1 MLMQAGVLIVAI
13 ILAVY
18 SAKILVSGA
27 ISIAKRF
34 AIPEF
39 IIGAFIIGFGTSLP
53 EFAVNIQAALEGN
66 TELAIANILGS
77 NLFNTCVTLGLLGLS
92 GQLVINSDVRIKD
105 APYNLIAALM
115 IAVCGNQ
122 LFLDHINYHQIMMS
136 HALIFLCFFCI
147 YVYYTLLEV
156 KQGAPHKQPLHKHHH
171 QALKSD
177 NSSSTSK
184 AFFYIIAGLIGL
196 VLGGELIVSSA
207 EKIAQLFGLSNR
219 LIGLLIVGPGTSIPE
234 LIASLVALRSK
245 STALILGNI
254 IGSNIFNVFFTLGI
268 TATIQP
274 VPLDFSLNQAVLF
287 NVLAAALL
295 AITFWLVPKEKISR
309 ITASL
314 LLLIYVVYTVLAIY
328 Q

>member
-27 ISIAKRF
+27 ICIAKRF

-177 NSSSTSK
+177 NNSSTAK

-219 LIGLLIVGPGTSIPE
+219 LIGLLIVGPGTSMPE
-234 LIASLVALRSK
+234 LIASLVALRSR

-254 IGSNIFNVFFTLGI
+254 IASNIFNVFFTLGI

-314 LLLIYVVYTVLAIY
+314 LLLIYCVYTVLAIY

>member
-177 NSSSTSK
+177 NNSSTSK

-219 LIGLLIVGPGTSIPE
+219 LIGLLIVGPGTSMPE
-234 LIASLVALRSK
+234 LIASLVALRSR

-309 ITASL
+309 VTASL
-314 LLLIYVVYTVLAIY
+314 LLLIYCVYTVLAIY

>member
-1 MLMQAGVLIVAI
+1 MLIQAGVLIVAI
-13 ILAVY
+13 LLAVF
-18 SAKILVSGA
+18 SAKMLVTGA

-34 AIPEF
+34 NIPEF

-53 EFAVNIQAALEGN
+53 EFAVNIQAALDGN
-66 TELAIANILGS
+66 TDLAIANILGS

-92 GQLVINSDVRIKD
+92 GQLIINSDVKVKD

-171 QALKSD
+171 QAMQTDNATSAVKS
-177 NSSSTSK
+177 
-184 AFFYIIAGLIGL
+184 FLYVIIGL
-196 VLGGELIVSSA
+196 VGLVFGGELIVSSA
-207 EKIAQLFGLSNR
+207 EKIAQLLGLSNR
-219 LIGLLIVGPGTSIPE
+219 LIGLLIVGPGTSVPE

-274 VPLDFSLNQAVLF
+274 VPLDFSLNQAVFF

-295 AITFWLVPKEKISR
+295 TITFWFVQKEKISR
-309 ITASL
+309 ITAML
-314 LLLIYVVYTVLAIY
+314 LLLIYCVYTVLAIY

>member
-77 NLFNTCVTLGLLGLS
+77 NLFNTCITLGLLGLT

-177 NSSSTSK
+177 NSSSTAK

-219 LIGLLIVGPGTSIPE
+219 LIGLLIVGPGTSMPE

-295 AITFWLVPKEKISR
+295 AISFWLVPKEKISR

>member
-177 NSSSTSK
+177 NNSSTAK

-219 LIGLLIVGPGTSIPE
+219 LIGLLIVGPGTSMPE
-234 LIASLVALRSK
+234 LIASLVALRSR

-314 LLLIYVVYTVLAIY
+314 LLLIYCVYTVLAIY

>member
-177 NSSSTSK
+177 NNSSTAK
-184 AFFYIIAGLIGL
+184 AFFYIITGLIGL

-219 LIGLLIVGPGTSIPE
+219 LIGLLIVGTGT
-234 LIASLVALRSK
+234 
-245 STALILGNI
+245 
-254 IGSNIFNVFFTLGI
+254 
-268 TATIQP
+268 
-274 VPLDFSLNQAVLF
+274 
-287 NVLAAALL
+287 
-295 AITFWLVPKEKISR
+295 
-309 ITASL
+309 
-314 LLLIYVVYTVLAIY
+314 
-328 Q
+328 

>member
-219 LIGLLIVGPGTSIPE
+219 LIGLLIVGPGTSMPE

>member
-1 MLMQAGVLIVAI
+1 MLMQAGILIVAI
-13 ILAVY
+13 ILAVF
-18 SAKILVSGA
+18 SAQILVTGA

-66 TELAIANILGS
+66 TELAMANILGS

-92 GQLVINSDVRIKD
+92 GQLIINNNVRIKD
-105 APYNLIAALM
+105 APYNLMAAFM

-122 LFLDHINYHQIMMS
+122 LYLDHIDYHQLMMS

-171 QALKSD
+171 QAIQSD
-177 NSSSTSK
+177 APSSSFK
-184 AFFYIIAGLIGL
+184 AFSYIIAGLIGL
-196 VLGGELIVSSA
+196 VFGGELIVNSA
-207 EKIAQLFGLSNR
+207 EKIAHLLGLSNR

-234 LIASLVALRSK
+234 LIASLVALRTK

-254 IGSNIFNVFFTLGI
+254 IGSNIFNIFFTLSI

-274 VPLDFSLNQAVLF
+274 VPLDFSLNQAVFF
-287 NVLAAALL
+287 NILAAALL
-295 AITFWLVPKEKISR
+295 AISFWLVPKEKISR
-309 ITASL
+309 ITALL
-314 LLLIYVVYTVLAIY
+314 LLLIYGVYTVLAIY

>member
-53 EFAVNIQAALEGN
+53 EFAVNIQAAVEGN

-177 NSSSTSK
+177 NNSSTSK
-184 AFFYIIAGLIGL
+184 AFFYIIDGLIGL

-219 LIGLLIVGPGTSIPE
+219 LIGLLIVGPGTSMPE

>member
-1 MLMQAGVLIVAI
+1 MLIQAAILITAI
-13 ILAVY
+13 LLAVF
-18 SAKILVSGA
+18 SAKILVTGA
-27 ISIAKRF
+27 INIAKRF

-53 EFAVNIQAALEGN
+53 EFAVNIQAAVDGN
-66 TELAIANILGS
+66 TDLAMANILGS

-115 IAVCGNQ
+115 IAICGNQ
-122 LFLDHINYHQIMMS
+122 LFLDQINYHQIMMS
-136 HALIFLCFFCI
+136 HALIFLCFFSI
-147 YVYYTLLEV
+147 YIYYTLLEV

-171 QALKSD
+171 QAIQSD
-177 NSSSTSK
+177 NTPSSFK
-184 AFFYIIAGLIGL
+184 AFLYVFAGLVGL

-207 EKIAQLFGLSNR
+207 EKIAQLLGLSNR

-234 LIASLVALRSK
+234 LIASLVALRAK

-274 VPLDFSLNQAVLF
+274 VPLDFALNQAVLF
-287 NVLAAALL
+287 NVLAALL
-295 AITFWLVPKEKISR
+295 LVVTFWLVPKEKISR
-309 ITASL
+309 ITAVL
-314 LLLIYVVYTVLAIY
+314 LLLIYSVYITLAIY
-328 Q
+328 H

>member
-1 MLMQAGVLIVAI
+1 MLIQASILIIAI
-13 ILAVY
+13 LLAVF
-18 SAKILVSGA
+18 SAKILVTGA
-27 ISIAKRF
+27 INIAKRF

-53 EFAVNIQAALEGN
+53 EFAVNIQAALDGN
-66 TELAIANILGS
+66 TDLAMANILGS

-92 GQLVINSDVRIKD
+92 GQLVINSDVRVKD

-136 HALIFLCFFCI
+136 HALIFLCFFSI

-171 QALKSD
+171 QAIQSD
-177 NSSSTSK
+177 KTPSSFK
-184 AFFYIIAGLIGL
+184 AFVYVIAGLVGL

-207 EKIAQLFGLSNR
+207 EKIAQLLGLSNR

-234 LIASLVALRSK
+234 LIASLVALRAK

-274 VPLDFSLNQAVLF
+274 VPLDFALNQAVLF
-287 NVLAAALL
+287 NVLASLLL
-295 AITFWLVPKEKISR
+295 AVTFWLVPKEKISR
-309 ITASL
+309 ITAVL
-314 LLLIYVVYTVLAIY
+314 LLLIYSVYITLAIY
-328 Q
+328 

>member
-1 MLMQAGVLIVAI
+1 MLIQAAILITAI
-13 ILAVY
+13 LLAVF
-18 SAKILVSGA
+18 SAKILVTGA
-27 ISIAKRF
+27 INIAKRF

-53 EFAVNIQAALEGN
+53 EFAVNIQAAVDGN
-66 TELAIANILGS
+66 TDLAMANILGS

-136 HALIFLCFFCI
+136 HALIFLCFFSI

-171 QALKSD
+171 QAIQSD
-177 NSSSTSK
+177 NTPSSSK
-184 AFFYIIAGLIGL
+184 AFLYVIAGLVGL

-207 EKIAQLFGLSNR
+207 EKIAQLLGLSNR

-234 LIASLVALRSK
+234 LIASLVALRAK

-254 IGSNIFNVFFTLGI
+254 IGSNILMYF
-268 TATIQP
+268 
-274 VPLDFSLNQAVLF
+274 
-287 NVLAAALL
+287 LL
-295 AITFWLVPKEKISR
+295 
-309 ITASL
+309 
-314 LLLIYVVYTVLAIY
+314 
-328 Q
+328 

>member
-1 MLMQAGVLIVAI
+1 MLLQAGILIVAI
-13 ILAVY
+13 LLAVF
-18 SAKILVSGA
+18 SAKILVTGA

-77 NLFNTCVTLGLLGLS
+77 NLFNTCITLGLLGLS

-122 LFLDHINYHQIMMS
+122 LYLDHINYHQIMMS
-136 HALIFLCFFCI
+136 HALIFLCFFII

-171 QALKSD
+171 QAMHADIDSTTLKS
-177 NSSSTSK
+177 
-184 AFFYIIAGLIGL
+184 FGLVIAGLVGL

-207 EKIAQLFGLSNR
+207 ENIALTLGLSNR
-219 LIGLLIVGPGTSIPE
+219 LIGLLIVGPGTSMPE
-234 LIASLVALRSK
+234 LIASLVALRSR

-274 VPLDFSLNQAVLF
+274 LPLDASLNQAVLF

-314 LLLIYVVYTVLAIY
+314 LLLIYCVYTVLAIY

>member
-77 NLFNTCVTLGLLGLS
+77 NLFNTCITLGLLGLT

-184 AFFYIIAGLIGL
+184 AFFYVLAGLVGL

-207 EKIAQLFGLSNR
+207 EKIAQLLGLSNR
-219 LIGLLIVGPGTSIPE
+219 LIGLLIVGPGTSMPE

-245 STALILGNI
+245 NTALILGNI

-274 VPLDFSLNQAVLF
+274 VPLDFSLNQAVFF

-295 AITFWLVPKEKISR
+295 AISFWFVSKEKISR

-314 LLLIYVVYTVLAIY
+314 LLLIYVVYSVLAIY

>member
-177 NSSSTSK
+177 NNSSTAK

-219 LIGLLIVGPGTSIPE
+219 LIGLLIVGPGTSMPE

-314 LLLIYVVYTVLAIY
+314 LLLIYCVYTVLAIY

>member
-1 MLMQAGVLIVAI
+1 MLMQAGVLIGAI

-177 NSSSTSK
+177 NNSSTAK
-184 AFFYIIAGLIGL
+184 AFFYIITGLIGL

-219 LIGLLIVGPGTSIPE
+219 LIGLLIVGPGTSMPE
-234 LIASLVALRSK
+234 LIASLVALRSR

>member
-1 MLMQAGVLIVAI
+1 MLMQAGILIFAI
-13 ILAVY
+13 LLAVY
-18 SAKILVSGA
+18 SAKILVTGA

-53 EFAVNIQAALEGN
+53 EFAVNIQAALDGN
-66 TELAIANILGS
+66 TDLAMANILGS

-92 GQLVINSDVRIKD
+92 GQLVINNNVKIKD

-136 HALIFLCFFCI
+136 HALIFLCFFSI

-171 QALKSD
+171 QAMTNEKS
-177 NSSSTSK
+177 SGTFK
-184 AFFYIIAGLIGL
+184 AFFFVIAGLIGL
-196 VLGGELIVSSA
+196 VLGGELIVNSA
-207 EKIAQLFGLSNR
+207 EKIAQLLGLSNR

-234 LIASLVALRSK
+234 LIASLVALRAK

-309 ITASL
+309 ITATL
-314 LLLIYVVYTVLAIY
+314 LLLIYCVYTFLAIY

>member
-66 TELAIANILGS
+66 TELAISNILGS

-177 NSSSTSK
+177 NSSSTAK

-219 LIGLLIVGPGTSIPE
+219 LIGLLIVGPGTSMPE

-295 AITFWLVPKEKISR
+295 AISFWLVPKEKISR

>member
-177 NSSSTSK
+177 NNSSTAK

-219 LIGLLIVGPGTSIPE
+219 LIGLLIVGPGTSMPE
-234 LIASLVALRSK
+234 LIASLVALRSR

>member
-177 NSSSTSK
+177 NSSSTAK

-219 LIGLLIVGPGTSIPE
+219 LIGLLIVGPGTSMPE

-254 IGSNIFNVFFTLGI
+254 IGSNIFNIFFTLGI

-274 VPLDFSLNQAVLF
+274 VPLDFLLNQAVFF
-287 NVLAAALL
+287 NTLAAALL
-295 AITFWLVPKEKISR
+295 AISFWLVPKEKISK

>member
-177 NSSSTSK
+177 NNSSTAK
-184 AFFYIIAGLIGL
+184 AFFYIITGLIGL

-219 LIGLLIVGPGTSIPE
+219 LIGLLIVGPGTSMPE
-234 LIASLVALRSK
+234 LIASLVALRSR

-314 LLLIYVVYTVLAIY
+314 LLLIYCVYTVLAIY

>member
-1 MLMQAGVLIVAI
+1 MLIQASILIVAI
-13 ILAVY
+13 LLAVF
-18 SAKILVSGA
+18 SAKILVTGA

-53 EFAVNIQAALEGN
+53 EFAVNIQAALDGN
-66 TELAIANILGS
+66 TDLAIANILGS

-92 GQLVINSDVRIKD
+92 GQLVINNNVKIKD

-122 LFLDHINYHQIMMS
+122 LFLDHINYHQIMLS
-136 HALIFLCFFCI
+136 HALIFICFFCI

-156 KQGAPHKQPLHKHHH
+156 KQGAPHKQPLHKPHH
-171 QALKSD
+171 QAMQSDDAMHTLKS
-177 NSSSTSK
+177 
-184 AFFYIIAGLIGL
+184 FGYVIAGLVGL

-207 EKIAQLFGLSNR
+207 EKIAQLLGLSNR
-219 LIGLLIVGPGTSIPE
+219 LIGLLIVGPGTSMPE
-234 LIASLVALRSK
+234 LIASLVALRTK

-295 AITFWLVPKEKISR
+295 TITFWLVPKEKISR
-309 ITASL
+309 VTAVL
-314 LLLIYVVYTVLAIY
+314 LLLIYSVYTTLAIY

>member
-177 NSSSTSK
+177 NNSSTAK

-219 LIGLLIVGPGTSIPE
+219 LIGLLIVGPGTSMPE

-295 AITFWLVPKEKISR
+295 AITFWFVPKEKISR

>member
-1 MLMQAGVLIVAI
+1 MLIQASVLIVAI
-13 ILAVY
+13 LLAVF

-53 EFAVNIQAALEGN
+53 EFAVNIQAALDGN
-66 TELAIANILGS
+66 TDLAIANILGS
-77 NLFNTCVTLGLLGLS
+77 NLFNTCVTLGLLGLT
-92 GQLVINSDVRIKD
+92 GQLVINSDVKIKD
-105 APYNLIAALM
+105 APYNLIAAFM
-115 IAVCGNQ
+115 IAICGNQ
-122 LFLDHINYHQIMMS
+122 LYFDHINYHQIMMS
-136 HALIFLCFFCI
+136 HALIFLCFFAI

-156 KQGAPHKQPLHKHHH
+156 KQGAPHKKPLHKHHH
-171 QALKSD
+171 QAMQND
-177 NSSSTSK
+177 NVTSNFK
-184 AFFYIIAGLIGL
+184 PFLYVIAGLVGL
-196 VLGGELIVSSA
+196 VIGGELIVSSA
-207 EKIAQLFGLSNR
+207 EKIAQMLGLSNR
-219 LIGLLIVGPGTSIPE
+219 LIGLLIVGPGTSMPE

-295 AITFWLVPKEKISR
+295 TVTFWFVPKQKISR
-309 ITASL
+309 VTAVL

>member
-1 MLMQAGVLIVAI
+1 MLIQTVVLITAI
-13 ILAVY
+13 LLAVF
-18 SAKILVSGA
+18 SAKILVTGA
-27 ISIAKRF
+27 INIAKRF
-34 AIPEF
+34 EIPEF

-53 EFAVNIQAALEGN
+53 EFAVNIQAALSGN
-66 TELAIANILGS
+66 TDLAMANILGS

-136 HALIFLCFFCI
+136 HALIFLCFFSI

-171 QALKSD
+171 KAIQSD
-177 NSSSTSK
+177 NTHSSFK
-184 AFFYIIAGLIGL
+184 AFLYVIAGLVGL
-196 VLGGELIVSSA
+196 VLGGELIVNSA
-207 EKIAQLFGLSNR
+207 EKIAQLLGLSNR
-219 LIGLLIVGPGTSIPE
+219 LIGLLIVGPGTSVPE
-234 LIASLVALRSK
+234 LIASLVALRTK

-254 IGSNIFNVFFTLGI
+254 IGSNIFNVFFTLGL

-274 VPLDFSLNQAVLF
+274 VPLDFALNQAVLF
-287 NVLAAALL
+287 NVLAALLL
-295 AITFWLVPKEKISR
+295 AVTFWLVPKEKISR
-309 ITASL
+309 MTAFL
-314 LLLIYVVYTVLAIY
+314 LLLIYSTYTILSIY

>member
-177 NSSSTSK
+177 NSSSTAK

>member
-1 MLMQAGVLIVAI
+1 MLMQAGILIFAI
-13 ILAVY
+13 LLAVY
-18 SAKILVSGA
+18 SAKILVTGA

-53 EFAVNIQAALEGN
+53 EFAVNIQAALDGN
-66 TELAIANILGS
+66 TDLAMANILGS

-92 GQLVINSDVRIKD
+92 GQLVINNNVKIKD

-136 HALIFLCFFCI
+136 HALIFLCFFSI

-156 KQGAPHKQPLHKHHH
+156 KQGAPHKLPLHKHHH
-171 QALKSD
+171 QAMTNEKSSGTLKS
-177 NSSSTSK
+177 
-184 AFFYIIAGLIGL
+184 FFFVIAGLIGL
-196 VLGGELIVSSA
+196 VLGGELIVNSA
-207 EKIAQLFGLSNR
+207 EKIAQLVGLSNR

-234 LIASLVALRSK
+234 LIASLVALRAK

-309 ITASL
+309 ITATL
-314 LLLIYVVYTVLAIY
+314 LLLIYCVYTFLAIY